1 MYSIFNVIKVRVS
14 ASLTVNRTYSTAVCE
29 GEVR

>member
-14 ASLTVNRTYSTAVCE
+14 ASLTVNSTVQLW
-29 GEVR
+29 VRVRVR